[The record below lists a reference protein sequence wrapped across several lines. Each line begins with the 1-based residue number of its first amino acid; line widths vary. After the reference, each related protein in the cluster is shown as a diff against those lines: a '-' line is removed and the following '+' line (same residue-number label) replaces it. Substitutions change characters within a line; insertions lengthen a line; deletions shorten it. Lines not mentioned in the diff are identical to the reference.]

1 MDEEAEVGTEG
12 GGWNWWFVC
21 EECHAAVDPTQ
32 NICPVCGRR
41 LKWEE
46 WNR

>member
-1 MDEEAEVGTEG
+1 MDEEAEVEIEG
-12 GGWNWWFVC
+12 GGWSWWFVC

-32 NICPVCGRR
+32 KTCPVCGRR